1 MILIL
6 EDFLSNIALN
16 IITFDFKSLL
26 IYYFFFLLNN
36 IENEPKRVLLFP
48 KILSGKKTFGAI
60 PLESDLSSQTFLA
73 YNQVGEYNKGGWRW
87 P

>member
-16 IITFDFKSLL
+16 IVITFDFKSLL

-36 IENEPKRVLLFP
+36 VQNEPKRVLLFP
-48 KILSGKKTFGAI
+48 KILSGKKLFGAI
-60 PLESDLSSQTFLA
+60 PLESNLSSQTFLA
-73 YNQVGEYNKGGWRW
+73 YNQVGEYNKGDWR
-87 P
+87 

>member
-16 IITFDFKSLL
+16 IVITFDFKSLL

-36 IENEPKRVLLFP
+36 VENEPKRVLLFP
-48 KILSGKKTFGAI
+48 KIHSGKKH
-60 PLESDLSSQTFLA
+60 LEPYLWSQTFRAKPFEPNLFSI
-73 YNQVGEYNKGGWRW
+73 QPGRRIQ
-87 P
+87 